1 VSGEFRLADTSI
13 MTIGSAVRRRA
24 AVATGALIAGA
35 LVAIGITVLIAAHG
49 EGTKSGEIPPLIG
62 SWTITRIDVGSAQQV
77 TVPAGHASIDWY
89 PPSETDIPGPDGQ
102 PTHVRADAELDI
114 VDVSCTYTRDGNTLT
129 LTEALAPL
137 VVPVNPSALDLA
149 ISHAVDHGFATD
161 KSNTATLAST
171 SGGGVSLTLGDV
183 VCHLITSQ

>member
-129 LTEALAPL
+129 SRSIRRHSTWRSVTQLTTGSPPTSPTRRPWPARQA
-137 VVPVNPSALDLA
+137 AA
-149 ISHAVDHGFATD
+149 CRSHSVMSYAT
-161 KSNTATLAST
+161 
-171 SGGGVSLTLGDV
+171 
-183 VCHLITSQ
+183 